1 MELSERDAASIAGG
15 SGLWARL
22 RVWRESAQGGVV
34 NSTLS
39 LTLDQ
44 VTPSTRAVD
53 KLIPCVVTH
62 VIGIPVYALHLG
74 GREFAIFHENSR
86 QVEKVEVQWDLCY
99 VIMLLIFTIHCNCSH
114 LG

>member
-1 MELSERDAASIAGG
+1 MRETRH
-15 SGLWARL
+15 RL
-22 RVWRESAQGGVV
+22 REEVVCGRGYECGVSRRKGAW
-34 NSTLS
+34 STRLS
-39 LTLDQ
+39 LLLLTT